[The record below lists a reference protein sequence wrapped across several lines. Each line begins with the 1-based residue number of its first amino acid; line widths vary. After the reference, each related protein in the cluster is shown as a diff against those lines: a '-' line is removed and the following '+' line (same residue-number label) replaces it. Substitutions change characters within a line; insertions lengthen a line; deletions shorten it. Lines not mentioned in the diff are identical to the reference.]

1 MKPTSYL
8 RLAAVLALTL
18 IASTTSAQQATT
30 NDNDSG
36 SPVRFEISFPASVHD
51 QPITGRAYV
60 MITRS
65 AVREPRLQLSQV
77 DGIPFFGRDID
88 QLAPGEVV
96 VIDHTDLGF
105 PVDSLRDIP
114 DGDYFVQAFVN
125 IYARYPRADG
135 HVVWMHEDQWEGQR
149 WWVSPGNLHS
159 PVQRLRLNASQGYRI
174 QLVADQEIPPVTVPP
189 DTEWVKR
196 FSFTS
201 PTLSEFWGRPIRLG
215 ATVLL
220 PRDYDRETIAYPVV
234 YQQGHFSLNA
244 PLRFR
249 EGTELYEAWIADD
262 FPRMLVVTFQHPNP
276 YYDDS
281 YAVNSANVGPYGDA
295 LLDELIPEIE
305 RRFRII
311 REPYARLLAGGST
324 GGWEALALQLFHPDF
339 FGGTWCYCPDP
350 VTFSAYEGVDI
361 YTDTNAFYKQHE
373 WYRVPTPN
381 IRDPLG
387 RVRLTVEQKNQFEY
401 VNGTKG
407 RSGRQMDVWSAVFGP
422 VGADGYFEPL
432 FDKLTGEINDDVA
445 AYWKEHYDLLA
456 YMQRHW
462 ATLGPKIVDKL
473 HIYTGDMDTYYL
485 DVGVVLLERWMQQTT
500 DPHYPG
506 FFMYGDRQPHCWSG
520 PVTQAE
526 RLREMAQFVL
536 RKQPDGKTAPWWPG
550 TRR

>member
-1 MKPTSYL
+1 MKPFHLLTA
-8 RLAAVLALTL
+8 LALALT
-18 IASTTSAQQATT
+18 ASTAAAQPASAPPLQPRA
-30 NDNDSG
+30 NP
-36 SPVRFEISFPASVHD
+36 SPIRFEISFPASVHD
-51 QPITGRAYV
+51 QPITGRVYV
-60 MITRS
+60 MITRN
-65 AVREPRLQLSQV
+65 AEREPRLQLSQV

-88 QLAPGEVV
+88 QLAPGEVIG
-96 VIDHTDLGF
+96 IDQTDLGF
-105 PVDSLRDIP
+105 PVDSLVDIP
-114 DGDYFVQAFVN
+114 AGDYFVQAFVN
-125 IYARYPRADG
+125 IYTRYPRADG

-149 WWVSPGNLHS
+149 WWISPGNLHS
-159 PVQRLRLNASQGYRI
+159 EVQHARLDGSRGSLI
-174 QLVADQEIPPVTVPP
+174 QLVADQEIPPVTTPP

-196 FSFTS
+196 FRFES
-201 PTLSEFWGRPIRLG
+201 PMLSEFWGRPIWLG

-220 PRDYDRETIAYPVV
+220 PRDYDSETISYPVL
-234 YQQGHFSLNA
+234 YQQGHFSLNP
-244 PLRFR
+244 PLGFR
-249 EGTELYEAWIADD
+249 AGTELYDAWVAED
-262 FPRMLVVTFQHPNP
+262 FPHMIVVTFQHPNP

-295 LLDELIPEIE
+295 LLEELIPTVE

-387 RVRLTVEQKNQFEY
+387 RVRLTVEQKNRFEH

-407 RSGRQMDVWSAVFGP
+407 RSGRQMDIWSAVFGP
-422 VGADGYFEPL
+422 VGPDGYYEPL
-432 FDKLTGEINDDVA
+432 FDKLTGHISDDVA
-445 AYWKEHYDLLA
+445 GYWKEHYDLLA
-456 YMQRHW
+456 YMERNW
-462 ATLGPKIVDKL
+462 STLGPKILDKL

-485 DVGVVLLERWMQQTT
+485 DVGVVLLEQWMQQTT

-526 RLREMAQFVL
+526 RLKEMAQFIL
-536 RKQPDGKTAPWWPG
+536 RKKPEGQTTAWW
-550 TRR
+550 RY